1 MFTQAHKNSRI
12 QNWLVNTAITSEV
25 FSGSRHAAAITHK
38 KRVVSTGINRKKT
51 HPLMLEYGR
60 NDESIYLHAEID
72 AIVKAINMHGV
83 EFLKDC
89 SLYVLRISRAEEI
102 MPSKPCKGCQKAIKA
117 FGIKNVYYT

>member
-1 MFTQAHKNSRI
+1 MFVRAHKNNRI
-12 QNWLVNTAITSEV
+12 ESWLINTAVSNEV
-25 FSGSRHAAAITHK
+25 FSGSRHAAAIVHK
-38 KRVVSTGINRKKT
+38 KRVVSTGTNRKKT

-60 NDESIYLHAEID
+60 NDKSIFLHAEID

-89 SLYVLRISRAEEI
+89 SLYVLRISKDEKL
-102 MPSKPCKGCQKAIKA
+102 MPSKPCKGCQRAIKA